1 MRKRPAGAL
10 RTHGRGAGHATRKDD
25 AMAPMDAAV
34 PGTLVWGHAALAVC
48 AALYLAW
55 WWTFFNPALPKAMGA
70 LYAMG
75 VGFILGAVA
84 FGIAAVVLLA
94 MGLGALAGAPQVGGA
109 APGWVFAVGGVAAYA
124 ALAFVTVRFFGRPVT
139 TELLLFVLWAALE
152 LAVLNALM
160 GAGML
165 FGGAF
170 WLLAGVVALVTAAN
184 LVCYVLYFRLPPVPL
199 FIDGAAPLAI
209 VGVLAAVLA
218 AVIARL

>member
-94 MGLGALAGAPQVGGA
+94 MGLGALAGAP
-109 APGWVFAVGGVAAYA
+109 
-124 ALAFVTVRFFGRPVT
+124 
-139 TELLLFVLWAALE
+139 
-152 LAVLNALM
+152 
-160 GAGML
+160 
-165 FGGAF
+165 
-170 WLLAGVVALVTAAN
+170 
-184 LVCYVLYFRLPPVPL
+184 
-199 FIDGAAPLAI
+199 
-209 VGVLAAVLA
+209 
-218 AVIARL
+218 

>member
-1 MRKRPAGAL
+1 M
-10 RTHGRGAGHATRKDD
+10 
-25 AMAPMDAAV
+25 
-34 PGTLVWGHAALAVC
+34 
-48 AALYLAW
+48 
-55 WWTFFNPALPKAMGA
+55 
-70 LYAMG
+70 
-75 VGFILGAVA
+75 
-84 FGIAAVVLLA
+84 
-94 MGLGALAGAPQVGGA
+94 
-109 APGWVFAVGGVAAYA
+109 
-124 ALAFVTVRFFGRPVT
+124 T

-184 LVCYVLYFRLPPVPL
+184 LVCYVLYFRLPPVPS

>member
-1 MRKRPAGAL
+1 
-10 RTHGRGAGHATRKDD
+10 
-25 AMAPMDAAV
+25 MAPMDAAV

-55 WWTFFNPALPKAMGA
+55 WWTFFNPALPKATGA

-109 APGWVFAVGGVAAYA
+109 AAYA
-124 ALAFVTVRFFGRPVT
+124 ALAFVTVRFFGRSVT

-184 LVCYVLYFRLPPVPL
+184 LVCYVLYFRLPPVPS
-199 FIDGAAPLAI
+199 FIDGAAPLAV
-209 VGVLAAVLA
+209 VGVLSAVLA
-218 AVIARL
+218 VVIARL

>member
-1 MRKRPAGAL
+1 M
-10 RTHGRGAGHATRKDD
+10 
-25 AMAPMDAAV
+25 
-34 PGTLVWGHAALAVC
+34 WGHAALAVC

-55 WWTFFNPALPKAMGA
+55 WWTFFNPALPKATGA

-94 MGLGALAGAPQVGGA
+94 MGLGALAGAPQVGSA

-152 LAVLNALM
+152 LAVLNAQ
-160 GAGML
+160 GCSS
-165 FGGAF
+165 
-170 WLLAGVVALVTAAN
+170 AARSG
-184 LVCYVLYFRLPPVPL
+184 CSRAWSRL
-199 FIDGAAPLAI
+199 
-209 VGVLAAVLA
+209 
-218 AVIARL
+218 